1 MNPKYRT
8 LYTVLL
14 RRLFREERMRSARH
28 LTLIVPLI
36 ALPLALTACGGGGTP
51 TGVPT
56 VADATADNRAV
67 KSGGTLTV
75 ALNAD
80 PDALD
85 PSTATTLVGREVFV
99 NMCEKLFDID
109 ATGTLV
115 PQLAA
120 ALPQV
125 SANGK
130 EVTIKVRSGAKF
142 NDGTPLDAAAVKK
155 SLDRHRT
162 WEKSARQADLA
173 AVTDVTVVDPETV
186 KLTLSQPSTPL
197 TAQLADRAGMIMSPK
212 ALDSAGDDFG
222 ANPVCVG
229 PFTFASRTSGSQIVL
244 QRAPDYYDAAK
255 VKLDKLIYKIIVD
268 PNVRAANLRSGD
280 VQVADQ
286 LATTTVAGVQA
297 DPNLK
302 VVSGGGLGYFG
313 INVNIANANGATEK
327 PGEVDSPLAKSPQLR
342 EAFELALDREAINKV
357 VYNGLYEPDCFPLPL
372 HSPYRAATLQCPPH
386 DVAKAKQ
393 LVQASGVPTPIT
405 VTLTAPNDA
414 TNQRLAQ
421 VIQQMTKQVGFD
433 VKVQT
438 AEFVST
444 LEQGQ
449 SGKFDL
455 LLSGWSGRIDPDGNL
470 TNLITSRGSN
480 NYAGMSDPG
489 IDEPIKQAAAATDP
503 AQRAALYAKAVQRA
517 AELRG
522 VIYLYHNKYYLGM
535 AKNVAGV
542 QYFEDGL
549 PRFATAGFTAR

>member
-1 MNPKYRT
+1 MQ
-8 LYTVLL
+8 
-14 RRLFREERMRSARH
+14 SARH
-28 LTLIVPLI
+28 LKIIVPLI
-36 ALPLALTACGGGGTP
+36 ALPLALAACGGGGTP
-51 TGVPT
+51 TGAPS
-56 VADATADNRAV
+56 VADATADNRTV

-85 PSTATTLVGREVFV
+85 PSAGTTLVGREVFA
-99 NMCEKLFDID
+99 NMCEKLYDID
-109 ATGTLV
+109 ANATLV

-125 SANGK
+125 SADGK
-130 EVTIKVRSGAKF
+130 ELTIKLRSGVKF

-186 KLTLSQPSTPL
+186 RLTVSQPYTPL

-212 ALDSAGDDFG
+212 ALDSGGDDFG

-229 PFTFASRTSGSQIVL
+229 PFKFASRTSGSEIVL
-244 QRAPDYYDAAK
+244 ERAPDYYDAAK

-280 VQVADQ
+280 VQVGDQ

-302 VVSGGGLGYFG
+302 VVSGGGLGYYS
-313 INVNIANANGATEK
+313 ININIGNANGSTEK

-342 EAFELALDREAINKV
+342 EAFELALDRDAINKV
-357 VYNGLYEPDCFPLPL
+357 VYNGLYEPDCFPIPL
-372 HSPYRAATLQCPPH
+372 NSPYRSAGLQCTPH

-393 LVQASGVPTPIT
+393 LVQASGVPTPIS

-421 VIQQMTKQVGFD
+421 VIQQMTKEVGFD

-438 AEFVST
+438 AEFVTT
-444 LEQGQ
+444 LDQGKT
-449 SGKFDL
+449 GKFDML
-455 LLSGWSGRIDPDGNL
+455 LTGWSGRIDPDGNL
-470 TNLITSRGSN
+470 TNIVTSRGSN
-480 NYAGMSDPG
+480 NYPGMSDPG
-489 IDEPIKQAAAATDP
+489 IDDPIKQAAAATDT
-503 AQRAALYAKAVQRA
+503 AERAALYGKAVQRA

-522 VIYLYHNKYYLGM
+522 IIYLYHNKYYLGM

-549 PRFATAGFTAR
+549 PRFTTAGFTAQ